1 MLSSHQAL
9 AGARG
14 QLYAT
19 LFTCDGRGDAGLLWL
34 HEAEGAGRAEWE
46 AAFRTARYLPRA
58 PAHDVRTVVWNGDLC
73 WTSSGCVAAAAA
85 GAAAAAAGTR
95 APACAVGLTA

>member
-34 HEAEGAGRAEWE
+34 HESEGAGRAEWE
-46 AAFRTARYLPRA
+46 AAFRTADKAVQIHGGSGYCRGVIVERIFRDSRA
-58 PAHDVRTVVWNGDLC
+58 LRIYEG
-73 WTSSGCVAAAAA
+73 TSEIQRNLIA
-85 GAAAAAAGTR
+85 R
-95 APACAVGLTA
+95 ALLRD